1 MAEEQ
6 IVISRAEYESL
17 LAANARLAQAVRNLE
32 EQLRLARKQRF
43 GSKSEQSKYDDG
55 SEQLGMELLFNEVEF
70 YADHTDPTEI
80 VEPEVAVVKTPRQKK
95 HATND
100 AKLPENIET
109 EIVIRDVP
117 ESERVCP
124 QCGTQM
130 RLIGED
136 VVRRLKIVPAKVV
149 LVETHLPRYAC
160 ANCEQNDITTPVVSA
175 ASVPGF
181 FPGSMATPEAV
192 AWIAVQK
199 YVMYSPLY
207 RQEQELCRM
216 GVQLSRQTMS
226 KWLSLACKEYLQP
239 IYELLKKRVQAADIC
254 HADETP
260 LQVLNEPNRTPQQKS
275 YIWLFRTGKYAEH
288 PAIVYEYH
296 ETRKAEHPKAFFRD
310 FKGYVHTDGYAGYH
324 DLPEG
329 VTVVGCMAHA
339 RRKFDEALK
348 AISANDRAS
357 SKAVKGKRYCDALF
371 ALEDKWQSL
380 TPEERYEQRQKQS
393 VPLLTEFRQWL
404 EGLHPA
410 PKSAFGRAVA
420 YTLEQWPW
428 LCNYLLDGRLEIS
441 NNLAER
447 SVKPFVM
454 GRKNFLFANTPGG
467 AHDSA
472 ILYSLVETA
481 KASGLDPYR
490 YLVSVMTT
498 APMLDLSDE
507 LQVQRLLPV
516 PASAECKTMEN

>member
-1 MAEEQ
+1 MSDEQ
-6 IVISRAEYESL
+6 IVVSRAEYESL
-17 LAANARLAQAVRNLE
+17 LATNARLAQAVQNLE

-70 YADHTDPTEI
+70 YADHTDPADT
-80 VEPEVAVVKTPRQKK
+80 VEPEVTVVKAPKQKK

-100 AKLPENIET
+100 VKLPENIET
-109 EIVIRDVP
+109 EVVIRDIP
-117 ESERVCP
+117 KSERVCP
-124 QCGTQM
+124 QCGEQM
-130 RLIGED
+130 RWIGED

-149 LVETHLPRYAC
+149 LVETHLQRYAC
-160 ANCEQNDITTPVVSA
+160 ANCEKNDITTPVVA
-175 ASVPGF
+175 ADPVSNFLPG
-181 FPGSMATPEAV
+181 GMATPEAV
-192 AWIAVQK
+192 AWVMVQK

-207 RQEQELCRM
+207 RLEQEMRRM

-226 KWLSLACKEYLQP
+226 KWLTKACEAYLAP
-239 IYELLKKRVQAADIC
+239 IYALLKKRVQTSDIC

-260 LQVLNEPNRTPQQKS
+260 LQVLHEPNRAPQQKS
-275 YIWLFRTGKYAEH
+275 YMWLFRTGKYAQR

-296 ETRKAEHPKAFFRD
+296 ETRKAEHPQTFFRD

-324 DLPEG
+324 NLPEG

-348 AISANDRAS
+348 AISAGDQAS
-357 SKAVKGKRYCDALF
+357 SKAMRGKRYCDAVF
-371 ALEDKWQSL
+371 ALEDKWKDL
-380 TPEERYEQRQKQS
+380 TPTERYEQRQKQS
-393 VPLLTEFRQWL
+393 VPLLTEFHQWL
-404 EGLHPA
+404 EGLHPS

-420 YTLEQWPW
+420 YALEQWPW

-467 AHDSA
+467 ARTSA

-481 KASGLDPYR
+481 KECRLDPYG
-490 YLVSVMTT
+490 YLVNVMAT
-498 APMLDLSDE
+498 APLLDLSDDRQVARLMPE
-507 LQVQRLLPV
+507 LALEDCTTVQ
-516 PASAECKTMEN
+516 S